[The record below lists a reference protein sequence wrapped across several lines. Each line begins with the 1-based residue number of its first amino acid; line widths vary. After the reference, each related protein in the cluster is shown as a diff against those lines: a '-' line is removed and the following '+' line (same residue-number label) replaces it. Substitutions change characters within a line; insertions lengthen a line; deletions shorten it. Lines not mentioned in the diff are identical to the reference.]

1 MRDELN
7 RGIPSWAQQDTRRTQ
22 LLNFASH
29 VQPAVAASSSSA
41 VLRAMIRSS
50 FTTTVLWQGN
60 QFRTVKTFGARSCQL
75 CTREKVAIV
84 LETQRKSACVIISR
98 LDLDGACPHH
108 LKFHRFSFCASTD
121 EDFYPEKESSTSLV
135 PSLSDSCASESESM
149 DDFQGL
155 ACVV

>member
-1 MRDELN
+1 
-7 RGIPSWAQQDTRRTQ
+7 
-22 LLNFASH
+22 
-29 VQPAVAASSSSA
+29 
-41 VLRAMIRSS
+41 MIHSS
-50 FTTTVLWQGN
+50 FTTTVLWQGD
-60 QFRTVKTFGARSCQL
+60 QFRTVKTFGARPCQL

-84 LETQRKSACVIISR
+84 LETQRKSACVIDSR

-121 EDFYPEKESSTSLV
+121 EDFYPEKESSTSLLV

-155 ACVV
+155 ACVVKIVAGFLVYCWFAILGMLSGSAYGDYCATVYIGDFLVNK